1 MRFLC
6 TQHARSRVHPPTC
19 IPSPPSSPYTLV
31 ETCPSPLVPPS
42 QRSCTQRG
50 LIDDLSVVQVQLMNQ
65 STIQQLMIADIFL
78 SILGWSFIQ
87 TMISLFELCESFP
100 NPLDMKIKPL
110 NLISW
115 LWWVSVKIMH
125 PSIRKTYLNISWSNR
140 ISYTLLLLFEWVRS
154 SIAFIHSRSDLFCHF
169 VATVSVYELK
179 YLDFLSFSIASRNI
193 PKCLSSL
200 QLPTSDNIKHS
211 LPPNWS

>member
-1 MRFLC
+1 
-6 TQHARSRVHPPTC
+6 
-19 IPSPPSSPYTLV
+19 
-31 ETCPSPLVPPS
+31 
-42 QRSCTQRG
+42 
-50 LIDDLSVVQVQLMNQ
+50 MNQ
-65 STIQQLMIADIFL
+65 STIQQLMIAVIFL

-87 TMISLFELCESFP
+87 TMISLFELYESFP
-100 NPLDMKIKPL
+100 NSPDHENQTIYY
-110 NLISW
+110 LISCS
-115 LWWVSVKIMH
+115 WWVLAKIMH
-125 PSIRKTYLNISWSNR
+125 PSVNQEDINLNISWSNR

-154 SIAFIHSRSDLFCHF
+154 LIAFIHSRSDLFCHF

-179 YLDFLSFSIASRNI
+179 HLDFLSFSIASRNI